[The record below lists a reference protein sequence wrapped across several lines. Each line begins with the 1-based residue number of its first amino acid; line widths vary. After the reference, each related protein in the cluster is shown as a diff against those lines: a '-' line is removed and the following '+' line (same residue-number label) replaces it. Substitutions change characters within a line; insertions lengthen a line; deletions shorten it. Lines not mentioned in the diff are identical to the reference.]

1 MGLVKSPLVPTEIS
15 MSLYYR
21 SESKASTSSSS
32 LSLYISSLSILPS
45 STSTL
50 TVYKLY
56 YQNENEKGVDR
67 RAGILNFD
75 ICTEGNYHK

>member
-1 MGLVKSPLVPTEIS
+1 MGLVKSPLAPTEIS

-21 SESKASTSSSS
+21 SENKASTSSSS

-67 RAGILNFD
+67 RADILNFD